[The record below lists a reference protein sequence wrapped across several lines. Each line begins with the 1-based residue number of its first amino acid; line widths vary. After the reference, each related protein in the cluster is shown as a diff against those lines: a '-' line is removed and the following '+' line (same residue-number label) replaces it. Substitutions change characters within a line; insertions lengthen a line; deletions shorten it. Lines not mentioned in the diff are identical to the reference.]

1 MDKNEMRIT
10 PEEKTVIEQT
20 FGNNTKL
27 LKVLRKIFL
36 PVYDPEA
43 PIGQTVDLWS
53 MRGLDEMPPEQL
65 KIHILARQSLIMHVE
80 SQLLQ
85 LQALSQKTETV
96 EEALKRM
103 KKDSSK

>member
-103 KKDSSK
+103 KKDSTK

>member
-53 MRGLDEMPPEQL
+53 MRGLDEMLPEQL

-85 LQALSQKTETV
+85 LQSLSQKTETV
-96 EEALKRM
+96 EDALKRM
-103 KKDSSK
+103 KKDSTK